1 MGLLML
7 LTGME
12 RPAEVLEILALLRMT
27 SGLFQSELLLMEL
40 LKLLSAELLGVVS
53 SWGLESDRRVRGQM
67 LTRRVLRM

>member
-1 MGLLML
+1 ML